1 MSILFL
7 TSDDFQLRTGDRG
20 AMLCLKNSHEYPG
33 LALVLYY
40 SNDCPYCGPVI
51 TKFKELPSLVTGCTF
66 AMCNVSHAMDVVE
79 TSKNTISP
87 IRYVP
92 DLVLFVNGAPFMRYD
107 GQQEVAAIQNFLH
120 DVYNK
125 LQHKTAFAAN
135 EGTPHHFSPTPTT
148 SKRPAAMAPPAS
160 ASASPETTPPARE
173 IPEYTIGKPLLG
185 QADRCYFSFD
195 KAYGAPVAV

>member
-7 TSDDFQLRTGDRG
+7 TSEDFQLRTGDRG

-51 TKFKELPSLVTGCTF
+51 AKFKELPSRVTGCTF

-125 LQHKTAFAAN
+125 LQHKTAFASSEAPPN
-135 EGTPHHFSPTPTT
+135 ATAQQPRAHHFSEPPT
-148 SKRPAAMAPPAS
+148 
-160 ASASPETTPPARE
+160 
-173 IPEYTIGKPLLG
+173 G
-185 QADRCYFSFD
+185 
-195 KAYGAPVAV
+195 